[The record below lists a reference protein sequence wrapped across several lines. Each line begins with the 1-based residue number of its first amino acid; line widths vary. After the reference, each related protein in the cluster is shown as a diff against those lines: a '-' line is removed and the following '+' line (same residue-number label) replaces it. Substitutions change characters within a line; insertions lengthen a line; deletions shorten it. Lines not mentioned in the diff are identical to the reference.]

1 MGTFLTR
8 RQSAKVVPVGLD
20 VVVLVEVEV
29 DELVVVVEVG
39 LPVHIPKA
47 D

>member
-8 RQSAKVVPVGLD
+8 RQSAKVVLVELG
-20 VVVLVEVEV
+20 VVVLMEVEV
-29 DELVVVVEVG
+29 DELVVVVG
-39 LPVHIPKA
+39 IGIPVHVPKA